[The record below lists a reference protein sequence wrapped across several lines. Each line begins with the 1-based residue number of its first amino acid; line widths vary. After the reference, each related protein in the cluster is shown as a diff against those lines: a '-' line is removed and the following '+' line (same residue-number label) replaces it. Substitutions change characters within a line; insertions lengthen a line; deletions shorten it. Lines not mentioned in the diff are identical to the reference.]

1 MTIKNQT
8 NLGFFLSPDGA
19 RDAVLLRNYGAITAA
34 ILDDGDLGPN
44 SVIRLQEAQIHQFV
58 DPYCEGCT
66 DPLLLDQYNEI
77 LVFLNEN
84 NLTVLGPLTST
95 RAAIYMKEKNIL
107 AGPAIELAVQRGIEL
122 TEQQGKRVQIAL
134 DAGKA
139 MGS

>member
-1 MTIKNQT
+1 MTTKNQT

-19 RDAVLLRNYGAITAA
+19 RDAVLLRNYGAITAVV
-34 ILDDGDLGPN
+34 LDDGDLGPD
-44 SVIRLQEAQIHQFV
+44 SIVRLQEAQIHQFV

-66 DPLLLDQYNEI
+66 DPSLSDQYDEI

-95 RAAIYMKEKNIL
+95 RAAIYMREKNTL
-107 AGPAIELAVQRGIEL
+107 VGPAIELAVQRGIDL
-122 TEQQGKRVQIAL
+122 TRQQFKRVQTAL